1 MSSPVTYNDFINQ
14 NGATTSG
21 GGVWTVDA
29 TSKEAICLSVQ
40 PFRCRDVTYCIS
52 CLTLEWATQTSYT
65 VKFKANVSVP
75 MSQYQNADT
84 LYYDWSYMVAWAADE
99 VPRGLSLTANSYIG
113 DSSYVD
119 TFVSDNM
126 TEMLTTRQTWLGDP
140 FVHSGST
147 SVAKYGDPTIG
158 YIPITIE
165 VTYPRLPDT
174 SVDYMMKAPN
184 FKITGTTPPATT
196 ISASNSTSSPA
207 ISTPRSTSQ
216 STTLRHLNST
226 STAVSSSA
234 GLSSTPVAV
243 PTFWTASV
251 GSDGQTYS
259 YSLDGGASV
268 GASPPTASPQKKS
281 SSAVIGGAIGG
292 ICVLLILIM
301 VMWIRFRR
309 QRRKEETSALT
320 ATPASISLVSPWAKR
335 SSGSGAF
342 SSSAIYHD
350 HFNESDSKHAATS
363 LGSTTQGQQ
372 SLDDDEIAQDAPPI
386 AATVS
391 RAEIPPPA
399 YSSILSPVG
408 GSDNSRNQA
417 RRIPLLALRRSSG
430 VDVPEDL
437 GLSRWAEEN
446 RVYISEKLEARLE
459 LAGYLPTDDPDA
471 ISEEDW
477 ERKWSVSNTELA
489 RLRMIYAKSHQDP

>member
-1 MSSPVTYNDFINQ
+1 
-14 NGATTSG
+14 
-21 GGVWTVDA
+21 
-29 TSKEAICLSVQ
+29 
-40 PFRCRDVTYCIS
+40 
-52 CLTLEWATQTSYT
+52 
-65 VKFKANVSVP
+65 
-75 MSQYQNADT
+75 
-84 LYYDWSYMVAWAADE
+84 
-99 VPRGLSLTANSYIG
+99 
-113 DSSYVD
+113 
-119 TFVSDNM
+119 
-126 TEMLTTRQTWLGDP
+126 
-140 FVHSGST
+140 
-147 SVAKYGDPTIG
+147 
-158 YIPITIE
+158 
-165 VTYPRLPDT
+165 
-174 SVDYMMKAPN
+174 
-184 FKITGTTPPATT
+184 
-196 ISASNSTSSPA
+196 
-207 ISTPRSTSQ
+207 
-216 STTLRHLNST
+216 
-226 STAVSSSA
+226 
-234 GLSSTPVAV
+234 
-243 PTFWTASV
+243 
-251 GSDGQTYS
+251 
-259 YSLDGGASV
+259 
-268 GASPPTASPQKKS
+268 
-281 SSAVIGGAIGG
+281 
-292 ICVLLILIM
+292 M

-320 ATPASISLVSPWAKR
+320 ATPASISLVSPWAKQ

-372 SLDDDEIAQDAPPI
+372 SFDDDEIAQDAPPI

-391 RAEIPPPA
+391 RVEIPPPA

-408 GSDNSRNQA
+408 GSDNSRRRA

-489 RLRMIYAKSHQDP
+489 NLRMIYAKSHQDLE